1 MGYSINMKV
10 LILIK
15 SLDEQTP
22 LLNRITYSSYLV
34 AQFRTDPY
42 YFFSVRKIWVNSGK
56 GYRQATLLSTS
67 SHQLQVAIEHLK
79 CG

>member
-22 LLNRITYSSYLV
+22 LLNSIAYSSYLV

-42 YFFSVRKIWVNSGK
+42 YFFSVCKIWVNSGK
-56 GYRQATLLSTS
+56 GENIGKLLCSV
-67 SHQLQVAIEHLK
+67 QVVTNYKWLSNI
-79 CG
+79 